1 MLLGC
6 GQQRNHRP
14 MFDDDTL
21 RPAGGAGG
29 EDGVGGQSRVEC
41 GRQFPRRVT
50 CTVGEFGR
58 RGQGDTEEVEC
69 GVAALAR
76 DHHDGGRVVD
86 DHLQAIRGVR
96 GVEWEVGRADLQ
108 DAEDRH
114 HDVDAAGGRESD
126 DRALF
131 HT

>member
-1 MLLGC
+1 
-6 GQQRNHRP
+6 
-14 MFDDDTL
+14 MFDDDAL
-21 RPAGGAGG
+21 RPTGGTGG
-29 EDGVGGQSRVEC
+29 EDGVGSQPRVEC

-50 CTVGEFGR
+50 RTVGELGR
-58 RGQGDTEEVEC
+58 RGQRDTEEVERR
-69 GVAALAR
+69 VAALAR
-76 DHHDGGRVVD
+76 DHHDRSRVVD
-86 DHLQAIRGVR
+86 DHLQAICRVR
-96 GVEWEVGRADLQ
+96 GVKREVGRADLQ